1 MLKES
6 YKRNSICTKC
16 AYIAHMHHAKGTMP
30 YCLGANLYWTT
41 LRWVLTNKKKNA
53 RNFVCLGF
61 TFGLKSMARL
71 SSTDGVV
78 QIPDKIHCDRP
89 KKTHHTCISL
99 SQPDNLRTPPILPQL
114 CHYNPPTNC
123 YSSNAYFK
131 LNCI

>member
-6 YKRNSICTKC
+6 YKRNSICTKW

-30 YCLGANLYWTT
+30 HVGRHFVLDHVAVGPDKQKKTQET
-41 LRWVLTNKKKNA
+41 LSVWE
-53 RNFVCLGF
+53 F

-89 KKTHHTCISL
+89 TKTHHTCISL